1 MMKVLLGF
9 NALFE
14 LAAAAVFLF
23 APFVMLPEAG
33 LNEESRVLVVAA
45 ARNFGFA
52 ALAIAGLSIL
62 MIIRPLSGELRFL
75 GAGTLAFFHLGLTLG
90 QFLSNIEGLVPLPVV
105 LVHAGFAIIFLG
117 IFIWHWREEY

>member
-1 MMKVLLGF
+1 MMKVLLGLS
-9 NALFE
+9 ALFE

-23 APFVMLPEAG
+23 VPFVAFPETG
-33 LNEESRVLVVAA
+33 LSEESRVLVVAS

-52 ALAIAGLSIL
+52 ALAMAALSIL

-75 GAGTLAFFHLGLTLG
+75 GSGTLATFYLGMTLS
-90 QFLSNIEGLVPLPVV
+90 QFLSNIEGLVSLPVV
-105 LVHAGFAIIFLG
+105 LVNAGFALVFLG